1 MVPCTFSSINKDS
14 VLPLVPYISARM
26 PHFKTHNPTTN
37 NKQGE
42 EKMSQESTTAP
53 NRIAI
58 HRIYTKNHQFMV
70 QLTPDTITQPW
81 LPQME
86 LQANPRYI
94 QLDSGN
100 YEVTLALQIKA
111 QQNEQG
117 LFEAFIE
124 QAGLFTLEG
133 IAENQRD
140 TVLYGACPNLL
151 FPYATATL
159 NLLLSQAALPPV
171 YLAPLDFVALHAQ
184 HQKQQASAAQ
194 MPVVKTVN

>member
-1 MVPCTFSSINKDS
+1 
-14 VLPLVPYISARM
+14 
-26 PHFKTHNPTTN
+26 
-37 NKQGE
+37 
-42 EKMSQESTTAP
+42 MSQEPTTAP

-70 QLTPDTITQPW
+70 QLTPDAIPQPW

-94 QLDSGN
+94 QLNSGN

-117 LFEAFIE
+117 LFEIYIE